1 MHEAPGS
8 MPAPQNEKE
17 ERRDEQEN
25 GEKEMTRGKE
35 FKGGEEGDGEKK
47 EEQTQRQLPSPPLR
61 SPVTSRK
68 GMFIYAKIG
77 D

>member
-1 MHEAPGS
+1 
-8 MPAPQNEKE
+8 MPAPQKEKE
-17 ERRDEQEN
+17 ERRDKQEN
-25 GEKEMTRGKE
+25 GEKEMKRGKE

-68 GMFIYAKIG
+68 GMFICAKIG